1 MQLDFTALS
10 AQDCYRWLAA
20 TVTPRPIAWVS
31 SQSAEGVSN
40 LAPFSFF
47 QVISDDPP
55 TLMVNVNHRADG
67 SLKDTLLNVQ
77 ASGELVIQLVSFT
90 QAEAM
95 NASAALLPHGIS
107 EFERCGIAS
116 LPSQRVAPP
125 RVLGAPVAFECRVA
139 QIQAYPAAK
148 PTCHLIFAEVLL
160 AHIDDAVL
168 NEQGRIDAARLDLVG
183 RLGGMAYSRTRDSFE
198 MQRPG

>member
-1 MQLDFTALS
+1 MQLDFSTLEPLER
-10 AQDCYRWLAA
+10 YRWLAS

-31 SQSAEGVSN
+31 SQSAAGVSN

-47 QVISDDPP
+47 TVISDDPP

-77 ASGELVIQLVSFT
+77 ASGELVIQLVDFK

-95 NASAALLPHGIS
+95 NASSAMLPYGIS
-107 EFERCGIAS
+107 EFEQCGIAS
-116 LPSQRVAPP
+116 MPSQRIAPP
-125 RVLGAPVAFECRVA
+125 RVAGAAVAFECRVA
-139 QIQAYPAAK
+139 QIQAYPADK
-148 PTCHLIFAEVLL
+148 PNCHLIIAEVLL

-168 NEQGRIDAARLDLVG
+168 NEQGRIDAGKLDLIG
-183 RLGGMAYSRTRDSFE
+183 RLGGAAYTRTTACFDLR
-198 MQRPG
+198 RPS